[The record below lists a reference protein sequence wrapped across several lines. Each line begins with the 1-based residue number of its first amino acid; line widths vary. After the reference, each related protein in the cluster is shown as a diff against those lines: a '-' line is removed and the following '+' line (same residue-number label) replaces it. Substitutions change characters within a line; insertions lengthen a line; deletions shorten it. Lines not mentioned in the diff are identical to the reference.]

1 VSAHKKGRICFLENW
16 ELEEIQRGSQP
27 NCRNHRHISKAD
39 AFELTGDR
47 YYGKT
52 LAPIVPETGGNP
64 CGWFVVV
71 GKRIEFTITDNEC
84 EFPFEQVRTK
94 GLELERKLG
103 IPFIERKVPV
113 RARAG

>member
-1 VSAHKKGRICFLENW
+1 MSAHKKGRICFLENW
-16 ELEEIQRGSQP
+16 ELEEKQRGTQP

-39 AFELTGDR
+39 AFELTGDPH
-47 YYGKT
+47 YGKP
-52 LAPIVPETGGNP
+52 LAPIFPETGGNP
-64 CGWFVVV
+64 CGWFVAV

-84 EFPFEQVRTK
+84 EFPFVQVRAK
-94 GLELERKLG
+94 GLELERKFG